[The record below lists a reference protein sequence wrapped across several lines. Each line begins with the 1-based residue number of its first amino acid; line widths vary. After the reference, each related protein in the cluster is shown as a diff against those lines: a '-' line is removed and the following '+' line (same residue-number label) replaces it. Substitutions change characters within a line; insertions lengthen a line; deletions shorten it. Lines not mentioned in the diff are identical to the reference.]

1 MCFNISHGHFYTIP
15 TKSEIVADGQD
26 GLWLTQFKGGKKS
39 KFYELNY
46 ELCISVNLLT
56 AVVDTDYENWAVFVQ
71 CMQEDGKNK

>member
-39 KFYELNY
+39 ISLMNLNY
-46 ELCISVNLLT
+46 ELCIRVSHEITNH
-56 AVVDTDYENWAVFVQ
+56 AGFENR
-71 CMQEDGKNK
+71 CSGMML